1 MAVRFIEVYKDQI
14 IESVIAAVLLIVLRI
29 TISYFVN
36 RFSHRKN
43 KVKQRANLVM
53 KYVDFIL
60 IIIASIF
67 AFLIWGINAKDIG
80 VYASS
85 IFALIGIGFFA
96 QWSVLSNMTS
106 GVIIFFTLPYKI
118 GDRIKIHDKDFPII
132 AIIEDIKAFHM
143 NLRTNDGGLHTYP
156 NSLMMQKGV
165 TLVEDGVATN
175 IIEPSPESSED
186 NPFNKPV
193 LPLKKT

>member
-1 MAVRFIEVYKDQI
+1 MVIRFIEEHKDQL
-14 IESVIAAVLLIVLRI
+14 IESAVAAVILLLIRI

-143 NLRTNDGGLHTYP
+143 NLRTDDGGLHTYP
-156 NSLMMQKGV
+156 NSLIMQKGV

-175 IIEPSPESSED
+175 IIEPTTETSEED
-186 NPFNKPV
+186 AFNKPV
-193 LPLKKT
+193 

>member
-1 MAVRFIEVYKDQI
+1 MAVEFINLYREQL
-14 IESVIAAVLLIVLRI
+14 IESAIVAVVMIGLRMV
-29 TISYFVN
+29 ISYFVN
-36 RFSHRKN
+36 RFSDRKN

-60 IIIASIF
+60 ILIASVF
-67 AFLIWGINAKDIG
+67 AFLIWSLNARDIG

-85 IFALIGIGFFA
+85 VFALIGIGFFA

-132 AIIEDIKAFHM
+132 AIIEDIKGFHM
-143 NLRTNDGGLHTYP
+143 NLRTDDGGLHTYP
-156 NSLMMQKGV
+156 NSLIMQKGV
-165 TLVEDGVATN
+165 TLVQDGVATR
-175 IIEPSPESSED
+175 IIDPVDGTQD
-186 NPFNKPV
+186 NEHFNKPV
-193 LPLKKT
+193 

>member
-1 MAVRFIEVYKDQI
+1 MIDLYKDQI
-14 IESVIAAVLLIVLRI
+14 IESVVAAVILIVLRV

-60 IIIASIF
+60 LLIASIF
-67 AFLIWGINAKDIG
+67 GFLIWGINAKDVG

-143 NLRTNDGGLHTYP
+143 NLRTDDGGLHTYP
-156 NSLMMQKGV
+156 NSLIMQKGV
-165 TLVEDGVATN
+165 TLVQDGVATN
-175 IIEPSPESSED
+175 IVEQNEQMDEND
-186 NPFNKPV
+186 PFNKPV
-193 LPLKKT
+193 